1 MTRRACPCTTIG
13 AVGTETVE
21 DKRRTAAAR
30 ARART
35 RFERRAERAIAT
47 HHAFRYLTVA
57 TVALS
62 VLAGVLMWVIDRRD
76 FDSIGEGVWW
86 ALQTLSTVGYGDV
99 VPHTTWGRLL
109 GGLVIAL
116 GVTFLA
122 MLTATITAYLVAADQ
137 DARQAALD
145 ALRGRERVDRDATL
159 TEILERVR
167 AIEEQLKGRADR

>member
-1 MTRRACPCTTIG
+1 MTRRARACTTIG
-13 AVGTETVE
+13 AVGTETV

-30 ARART
+30 ARARS
-35 RFERRAERAIAT
+35 RFEHRAERAIAT
-47 HHAFRYLTVA
+47 HHAFRYLTLA

-122 MLTATITAYLVAADQ
+122 MLTATITAYLVSADQ
-137 DARQAALD
+137 EAREAELD
-145 ALRGRERVDRDATL
+145 VLRGRERVDRDATL

-167 AIEEQLKGRADR
+167 AIEEQLKARAGS